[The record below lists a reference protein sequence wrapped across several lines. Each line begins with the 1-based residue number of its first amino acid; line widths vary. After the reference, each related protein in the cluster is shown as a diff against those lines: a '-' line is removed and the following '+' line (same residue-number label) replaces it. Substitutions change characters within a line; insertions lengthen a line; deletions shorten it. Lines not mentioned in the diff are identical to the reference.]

1 MSLLKAKPY
10 KTVECGGFIANFY
23 YKEGNWGK
31 TYLEI
36 TTVSGVWSMRIAGN
50 THAYGYLLEAANQ
63 EKVEQIHGYAAML
76 FILSQ
81 QFTQDQGLTDDV
93 VRGINKWQKRM
104 DTKAQEAAKNVSA
117 AEEVASQA
125 VMEDVAAYADATPK
139 ERKKMR
145 KANKAAMRD
154 VLNEKESENGE

>member
-1 MSLLKAKPY
+1 MDILKAKPY

-23 YKEGNWGK
+23 YKDGDLKK

-50 THAYGYLLEAANQ
+50 THPYGYLLEAANQ

-104 DTKAQEAAKNVSA
+104 DAKAKEIAKNVSD
-117 AEEVASQA
+117 AEETASQA
-125 VMEDVAAYADATPK
+125 FMEEVAAYADATPK

-145 KANKAAMRD
+145 EEWKDEARAA
-154 VLNEKESENGE
+154 LNEKEGEE

>member
-1 MSLLKAKPY
+1 MSILKTKPY

-23 YKEGNWGK
+23 YKEGDLAK

-36 TTVSGVWSMRIAGN
+36 TTISGVWSMRIAGN

-93 VRGINKWQKRM
+93 VRGINKWRKRI
-104 DTKAQEAAKNVSA
+104 DAKAREAAKNVSD
-117 AEEVASQA
+117 AEETASHA
-125 VMEDVAAYADATPK
+125 FMEEVAAYAEASPK
-139 ERKKMR
+139 ERKRMSKESREEM
-145 KANKAAMRD
+145 KQI
-154 VLNEKESENGE
+154 LNEESDGE

>member
-1 MSLLKAKPY
+1 MDILKVKPY
-10 KTVECGGFIANFY
+10 KAVECGGFIANFY
-23 YKEGNWGK
+23 YKEGNWAK

-50 THAYGYLLEAANQ
+50 THPYGYLLEAANQ
-63 EKVEQIHGYAAML
+63 EKFEQIHGYAAML

-104 DTKAQEAAKNVSA
+104 DAKAKEAAKNVSDT
-117 AEEVASQA
+117 EETASQA
-125 VMEDVAAYADATPK
+125 FMEEVAAYAEASPK
-139 ERKKMR
+139 ERKNMR
-145 KANKAAMRD
+145 KAGKEALRE
-154 VLNEKESENGE
+154 VLNEKEGE

>member
-1 MSLLKAKPY
+1 MSILKTKPY
-10 KTVECGGFIANFY
+10 KTVECGLFIANFY
-23 YKEGNWGK
+23 YKEGNLAE

-36 TTVSGVWSMRIAGN
+36 TTMSGLWSIRIAGN

-63 EKVEQIHGYAAML
+63 EKIEQINGYASIL

-81 QFTQDQGLTDDV
+81 QFTQDQGLVDDV

-104 DTKAQEAAKNVSA
+104 DKKAQEAAKNVST
-117 AEEVASQA
+117 AEETASHA
-125 VMEDVAAYADATPK
+125 FMEEVAAYADATPK

-145 KANKAAMRD
+145 KADKSALHE
-154 VLNEKESENGE
+154 VLNENK

>member
-1 MSLLKAKPY
+1 MDILKTKPY

-23 YKEGNWGK
+23 YKEGDLKK

-50 THAYGYLLEAANQ
+50 THPYGYLLEAANQ

-81 QFTQDQGLTDDV
+81 QFTQDQGLIDDV

-104 DTKAQEAAKNVSA
+104 DAKAREAAKNVSD
-117 AEEVASQA
+117 AEETASHA
-125 VMEDVAAYADATPK
+125 FMEEVAAYADATPK
-139 ERKKMR
+139 ERKKIR
-145 KANKAAMRD
+145 KADKEVLRE
-154 VLNEKESENGE
+154 VLNEKEGEE